1 MTDNEGFKFI
11 SGEYPRTL
19 DDRFRV
25 QIPQEL
31 LVVLYKSLAVFG
43 EASQEPDSS
52 AKVECTLAK
61 ERLGCVSLWHRQAW
75 HKKLDEDLKVIGG
88 KVDSRRL
95 EGRFEQVQLLGRL
108 LSTRAEDVELAAST
122 SSGARL
128 LIPKRFREFLGVEP
142 NSAVMVVAAAY
153 SVELWNPAAWNEYLD
168 AAIPDFHKVLDNLA
182 Q

>member
-31 LVVLYKSLAVFG
+31 LVVLHKSLAVFG

-108 LSTRAEDVELAAST
+108 LSTRAEDVELAASNIYGYQ
-122 SSGARL
+122 SSRGVSWKTMGPVPGSPGVSRDSPQCCHSGRQRKSAPGRARVGRSPRHRFGA
-128 LIPKRFREFLGVEP
+128 E
-142 NSAVMVVAAAY
+142 
-153 SVELWNPAAWNEYLD
+153 
-168 AAIPDFHKVLDNLA
+168 
-182 Q
+182 